1 MKVGKGL
8 EGVSLPVFNIFD
20 LKICGKNV
28 VAIFFT
34 ERNLFVFVLTSFF
47 LNILWHFFLAKKSF
61 LKKYIFAPEKTASF
75 RAKERKYPCLEQQ

>member
-20 LKICGKNV
+20 LKNSGKND
-28 VAIFFT
+28 VASFFT

-47 LNILWHFFLAKKSF
+47 LNIL
-61 LKKYIFAPEKTASF
+61 
-75 RAKERKYPCLEQQ
+75 